1 MGDADMYSIEDIRK
15 EYDRL
20 DSLCGV
26 DTSNVEIKISTRAY
40 RRYGYC
46 LFHKK
51 RRKYYP
57 TCIMITDFILT
68 LEEEFW
74 DIIRHEYAHA
84 LVTLRDGIQ
93 HGHDKVWKQACL
105 EVGCPPD
112 VHTESEKAF
121 DLAVAKKMSTPC
133 TARPFIYQIECKQC
147 HRVWKYKSNCKVV
160 QSARVG
166 TATCPFCNVRDFI
179 VLDIS

>member
-1 MGDADMYSIEDIRK
+1 MYSIEDIRK

-26 DTSNVEIKISTRAY
+26 DTS
-40 RRYGYC
+40 
-46 LFHKK
+46 
-51 RRKYYP
+51 RKYYP

-93 HGHDKVWKQACL
+93 HGHDNVWKQACL

-121 DLAVAKKMSTPC
+121 DLAVAKKMSAPC
-133 TARPFIYQIECKQC
+133 TARPFIYQIEK
-147 HRVWKYKSNCKVV
+147 
-160 QSARVG
+160 
-166 TATCPFCNVRDFI
+166 
-179 VLDIS
+179 